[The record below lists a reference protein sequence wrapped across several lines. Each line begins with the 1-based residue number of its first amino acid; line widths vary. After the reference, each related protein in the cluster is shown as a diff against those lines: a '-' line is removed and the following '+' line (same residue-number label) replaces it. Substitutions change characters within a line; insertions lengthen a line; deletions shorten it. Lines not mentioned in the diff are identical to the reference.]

1 MEAYFEQKLLP
12 AVSFEDANKAV
23 KVAEAFLEAG
33 LYTMEIPFRTAEAA
47 KAVKLISSNFPQMYI
62 GAGTL
67 LRVSDLKEAQSAG
80 AKFGLSPGL
89 NPKVLQAAKDL
100 DFDFIPGVMTPSE
113 LELGMEMGFDIQ
125 KLFPVA
131 QLGGLDML
139 KALHGPYSGTG
150 VRLLPMGGI
159 SLHNM
164 LDYLHEP
171 MVIAVGGSWLAEKS
185 LIAQDDISL
194 IKANVEAAL
203 AVIRKLP
210 R

>member
-1 MEAYFEQKLLP
+1 
-12 AVSFEDANKAV
+12 
-23 KVAEAFLEAG
+23 
-33 LYTMEIPFRTAEAA
+33 MEIPFRTAEAA